1 MFYEAELRLLR
12 DTFRKCRIQTSIAD
26 LSMPADEQRSNNPDL
41 PFLTGVDPVA
51 LLLQSVSIVM
61 PSTLYRLQDPF
72 RCRYMIL
79 RLPELPTEAVL
90 IIGPYL
96 SATPS
101 KQQIMEW
108 SENQSI
114 SPSEQKKLEDFY
126 RSLPLL
132 PDTSHLFVLLDSFAE
147 RILGINSFSVEDIDQ
162 DLFMPLSAL
171 NKNDASTEE
180 EDTLWRM
187 KSIEQRYAYENELM
201 TAVSK
206 GQLHK
211 ADMLLTNFSSFSFEQ
226 RVADPVRNAKN
237 YCIIMNTL
245 LRKAA
250 ESGGVHPMHLDST
263 SSAYAIK
270 IEQTHSLDTMPSL
283 MVEMFRAYCRLVRKH
298 AMKDYSPP
306 IQKALIY
313 IDANLT
319 GNLNLS
325 SLADTLNVSS
335 SYLSTLFKKETG
347 QTLTEYINTRRVR
360 HAKHLLESTRLQI
373 QTVAQHCGIVDVQ
386 YFSRV
391 FKRITGM
398 TPKEYRESTKR

>member
-26 LSMPADEQRSNNPDL
+26 LSATEEESHHSTDRINPL
-41 PFLTGVDPVA
+41 A
-51 LLLQSVSIVM
+51 LLRQSVSTVI
-61 PSTLYRLQDPF
+61 PSALYRLRDTFQ
-72 RCRYMIL
+72 CRYMFL

-96 SATPS
+96 SAPPTE
-101 KQQIMEW
+101 QQIMEW
-108 SENQSI
+108 SENKSI
-114 SPSEQKKLEDFY
+114 SPSAQKKLGDFY

-132 PDTSHLFVLLDSFAE
+132 PDASHLFVLLDSFAE
-147 RILGINSFSVEDIDQ
+147 RIWGINGFSVEDIDQ

-171 NKNDASTEE
+171 NQNNVSSEE

-187 KSIEQRYAYENELM
+187 KSVEQRYAYENELM

-211 ADMLLTNFSSFSFEQ
+211 ADMLLANFSTFSFEQ
-226 RVADPVRNAKN
+226 RVADPVRNARN

-250 ESGGVHPMHLDST
+250 EEGGVHPMHLDST
-263 SSAYAIK
+263 SSAYAVK
-270 IEQTHSLDTMPSL
+270 IEQTHSLDVMPSL
-283 MVEMFRAYCRLVRKH
+283 MAEMFRAYCRLVRKH

-306 IQKALIY
+306 VQKALIY

-347 QTLTEYINTRRVR
+347 HTLTEYINTRRIK

-373 QTVAQHCGIVDVQ
+373 QTVAQHCGIMDVQ

-391 FKRITGM
+391 FKRIAGM
-398 TPKEYRESTKR
+398 TPKEYRDSTKR